1 MDSKLLSIT
10 KLAKLRNI
18 TSETLRYYDRINLVK
33 PNYVDPNTKYRYYS
47 ILQYEELGTIRELR
61 QLGMSIDEISNY
73 FDNRNFKKSVE
84 ILEKYQEALHSEI
97 EKKIKLE
104 KVLNKKLS
112 FLKQLNSLSPVNKI
126 KEILIPDRYM
136 ITFDKPA
143 GGAHELAFAI
153 TELESH
159 LNEIAP
165 ILASD
170 RVGAY
175 GSDLILKESKD
186 YVPLSPFI
194 LLENDSTQSTLKKLV
209 PGGLYLSMYYDGNE
223 LEKYHPSFELIKEYM
238 KKHRLCLNGNIYKI
252 FKIDVTLTSC
262 LNETLMEI
270 QVPVKRI

>member
-112 FLKQLNSLSPVNKI
+112 FFKTTKFS
-126 KEILIPDRYM
+126 
-136 ITFDKPA
+136 ITGK
-143 GGAHELAFAI
+143 
-153 TELESH
+153 
-159 LNEIAP
+159 
-165 ILASD
+165 
-170 RVGAY
+170 
-175 GSDLILKESKD
+175 
-186 YVPLSPFI
+186 
-194 LLENDSTQSTLKKLV
+194 
-209 PGGLYLSMYYDGNE
+209 
-223 LEKYHPSFELIKEYM
+223 
-238 KKHRLCLNGNIYKI
+238 
-252 FKIDVTLTSC
+252 
-262 LNETLMEI
+262 
-270 QVPVKRI
+270 